1 MTLRAL
7 SLSLIAVAALSACNG
22 NSQAGLDDSAG
33 TPVATVG
40 GKTITQGELDAWI
53 KDELW
58 RSQTEDGNA
67 TKVFSLRQ
75 RGLDRMIDQQLIDAE
90 AAKRDVDA
98 DALLDAEAAK
108 RVQVSDAEVKAFFD
122 QHAGE
127 WGDRTL
133 ETESA
138 GIRSYLEREK
148 GSEAAQA
155 FVAELRAA
163 AQVEMLLEQPR
174 VAVAGQ
180 GHAKGPEDAVVKVI
194 EFSDYECPFCRRA
207 EPVVEQMLKG
217 YAGKV
222 RFEFRHFP
230 LESIHPNA
238 RPAAE
243 AAACADEQ
251 GQFWPYHALLFTGD
265 GGATRG
271 RTAARERR
279 EGRPRRDRFPE
290 LHRQRTGPHARRRG
304 SGRRQGGGRQRY
316 TCVLRERRAVLGRDP
331 DRRIPARDRRRA
343 CERTAELSARRY
355 ALGVTADAR
364 EQCVALL
371 GHPRG
376 RLRLEVEA
384 EQRLGVRRP
393 QVEPP
398 IVVADEQP
406 VEVRDLARAGVL
418 ACDRLDDRR
427 RVADVAVDLAARAV
441 APQRRD
447 QLRERSLR
455 RRERARS
462 ATKAAMPSSA
472 TSVSEKRK

>member
-207 EPVVEQMLKG
+207 EPVVEQMLKE

-222 RFEFRHFP
+222 RFEYRHFP

-265 GGATRG
+265 GGALEAAQLLASAGKVGLDVTAFQSCIASGRG
-271 RTAARERR
+271 RTRVDADLADAKAA
-279 EGRPRRDRFPE
+279 GV
-290 LHRQRTGPHARRRG
+290 
-304 SGRRQGGGRQRY
+304 SGTPAFFVNGVPFSGAIPI
-316 TCVLRERRAVLGRDP
+316 EEFRRAID
-331 DRRIPARDRRRA
+331 
-343 CERTAELSARRY
+343 AELAS
-355 ALGVTADAR
+355 
-364 EQCVALL
+364 
-371 GHPRG
+371 
-376 RLRLEVEA
+376 
-384 EQRLGVRRP
+384 
-393 QVEPP
+393 
-398 IVVADEQP
+398 
-406 VEVRDLARAGVL
+406 
-418 ACDRLDDRR
+418 
-427 RVADVAVDLAARAV
+427 
-441 APQRRD
+441 APQ
-447 QLRERSLR
+447 S
-455 RRERARS
+455 
-462 ATKAAMPSSA
+462 
-472 TSVSEKRK
+472 